1 MATVIVPAGE
11 IPSATAV
18 AAAAAATA
26 LVVVQVFT
34 DDYIIRRFSRNR

>member
-18 AAAAAATA
+18 AAAAAAA

-34 DDYIIRRFSRNR
+34 DDYIIRRVSKNQ